1 MSGGKF
7 DYDQYRIGQIA
18 DIIDDYIINNGS
30 DERNEWGD
38 LRFPEIPKDI
48 INEFKVAVN
57 LLRRAQVYAHRID
70 WLLSNDDGPD
80 SFRRRLVD
88 DLREL
93 RPYMITLD
101 DFAKPDIW
109 RG

>member
-38 LRFPEIPKDI
+38 PRFPEIPKDI
-48 INEFKVAVN
+48 INEFKTAVN
-57 LLRRAQVYAHRID
+57 LLRRSQVYAHRID
-70 WLLSNDDGPD
+70 WLLSGDDGPD
-80 SFRRRLVD
+80 CFRRRLVD